1 MSGQSEDPDTSY
13 PVNGRAIQIG
23 GCLVEEPINTIV
35 LVISFL
41 IVLIGLIGT
50 VLPIIPGTILILAG
64 ALLYALLDRFQVIG
78 WPTLVVLG
86 VLAAVATTADLWASS
101 VGAKIGGASGWSVVI
116 GLLAGLVG
124 FVVFSLPG
132 AIIGAILGV
141 LLTEIVRVGDWRQA
155 LKAGSGWVVGWI
167 LSTVVQLGI
176 GLIMVAIII
185 WQVVQGV

>member
-1 MSGQSEDPDTSY
+1 M
-13 PVNGRAIQIG
+13 
-23 GCLVEEPINTIV
+23 VEEPISEVV
-35 LVISFL
+35 LVLTFL
-41 IVLIGLIGT
+41 IMLVGLIGT
-50 VLPIIPGTILILAG
+50 VLPILPGTIRIFAG
-64 ALLYALLDRFQVIG
+64 AFLYALVDGFQVVG

-86 VLAAVATTADLWASS
+86 ILAAVATTADLWASS
-101 VGAKIGGASGWSVVI
+101 IGAKIGGASGWSVVI

-124 FVVFSLPG
+124 FVIFNLPG

-141 LLTEIVRVGDWRQA
+141 LLTEVVRVGDWRQA

-176 GLIMVAIII
+176 GLIMVAIFV